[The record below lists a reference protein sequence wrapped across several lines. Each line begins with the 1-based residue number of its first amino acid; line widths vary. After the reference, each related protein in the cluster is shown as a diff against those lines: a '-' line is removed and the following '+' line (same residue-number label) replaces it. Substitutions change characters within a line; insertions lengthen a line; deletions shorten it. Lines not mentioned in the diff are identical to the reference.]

1 MKASLL
7 CVVLTDSGSLF
18 LTFVNNS
25 HRDSLENPTARRSVL
40 QVVDACA
47 LSEDFRL
54 LARGDLTHVGE
65 GGSKLSGGQRARIS
79 LARAVYQNKVSTVL
93 RIRDILVRIRIR
105 GSVPL
110 TNGSG
115 SGSWYF
121 RQ

>member
-1 MKASLL
+1 MI
-7 CVVLTDSGSLF
+7 DSGGRF
-18 LTFVNNS
+18 
-25 HRDSLENPTARRSVL
+25 RESLENSRAGVV

-79 LARAVYQNKVSTVL
+79 LARAVYQNKVATVL

-115 SGSWYF
+115 SWYF